1 MKKQLLSTLIV
12 TVALTSFAAEPTTL
26 QDKTLVAWVAPANL
40 TQRGGGVLTIQSPNL
55 SDEDFDGIVFGEIA
69 PGRWM
74 AGSEFWH
81 RTRQDQDALPA
92 ETADARTLVQIAIVY
107 DGQKITV
114 YRDGKLYS
122 QHEIQQPF
130 TFDESSLVVL
140 GMRHLSAGASGAF
153 AGDIEE
159 ARIYNVALNAET
171 IAALRPH
178 QPGPIEPF
186 AQWTFANGRAEEL
199 TGRFPHAELRGGAEI
214 ADGRLQLNGEGACLV
229 AWRTG
234 ETVKLSAAPPGPQPA
249 PVSPGM
255 KTVGIVT
262 DDGERDVRDL
272 SNLKERSYD
281 LGKFLP
287 ADTLIVRIENLYQS
301 QGWGANYE
309 SVQFSSDGGIRD
321 LTLPAF
327 SPEEKPY
334 IFDQSNAGNDQGRR
348 FLDNGSFFS
357 YVFNVKGAT
366 RANLKIKVGNNF
378 RITVGKNIPKP
389 EKYASPIHFRPEVGV
404 FGDPVPFFWKGGYHN
419 FYLHG
424 GVGKVPW
431 EHIVS
436 TDLVHW
442 KELPA
447 ALVSDGGPNSPDGN
461 FMFTGSVVEK
471 DGVFHAFYTGH
482 NPNNPEGLEFVM
494 HATSPD
500 AIHWTKHPE
509 DILRPD
515 GVIYRIG
522 KKADPGRV
530 NWIPIQEWN
539 FRDPYVF
546 FNEEEKCYWMLFL
559 GDDAQT
565 GKLVQ
570 GLATSHDLLKWEFQ
584 KPLNLPEGQE
594 CPDLFKIDD
603 TWYLTGGGSY
613 RFSKDPRGE
622 FKSPPVQNVIDS
634 PGIYAGKR
642 MFDGKRHV
650 WTGWISDTSQRDGGG
665 ISWGGTQSLPRELY
679 AGPDG
684 QLYQRPVD
692 EVTAVFSK
700 CVFKLDAPRDLPPTF
715 ALETPDHYM
724 LQCRI
729 RIDPEAALK
738 ITMRQ
743 QTDGTGGYHFVMRA
757 KNQEAELNGP
767 GFRYNRRCTLDTA
780 KPIKFQAF
788 VQGTI
793 IECFI
798 NDQFAYTCRAYNY
811 SRGSLG
817 FQVEGGG
824 AQVLELEIMTPFGEQ
839 NKESKSEAP
848 HEK

>member
-1 MKKQLLSTLIV
+1 MKTLFLFTLAATAAF
-12 TVALTSFAAEPTTL
+12 TVLAAETTLL

-40 TQRGGGVLTIQSPNL
+40 TQRGGGVLTIQTPNVTG
-55 SDEDFDGIVFGEIA
+55 EDFDGIVFGEIA
-69 PGRWM
+69 PAKWM

-81 RTRQDQDALPA
+81 RTRQEQSAVPA
-92 ETADARTLVQIAIVY
+92 ETADAQTLVQIAIAY
-107 DGQKITV
+107 AGQQVTV

-122 QHEIQQPF
+122 RYEVPQPF
-130 TFDESSLVVL
+130 TFDENSLVVL
-140 GMRHLSAGASGAF
+140 GLRHLSAGVPGAF

-159 ARIYNVALNAET
+159 ARIYDVALSGET
-171 IAALRPH
+171 LATLRPH
-178 QPGPIEPF
+178 QPGPIAPF
-186 AQWTFANGRAEEL
+186 AHWTFANGKVEEL
-199 TGRFPHAELRGGAEI
+199 AGRFPRAELLGGAVI
-214 ADGRLQLNGEGACLV
+214 ADGKLRLNGQGACLV

-234 ETVKLSAAPPGPQPA
+234 ETVKLSAAPAGPQPS

-262 DDGERDVRDL
+262 DDGERDVRDMH
-272 SNLKERSYD
+272 NFKERTYD

-287 ADTLIVRIENLYQS
+287 ADTLIVRIETPYQN
-301 QGWGANYE
+301 QGWGANYAG
-309 SVQFSSDGGIRD
+309 VQFSSDGKIRD

-334 IFDQSNAGNDQGRR
+334 IFDQSGSGNDEGRR
-348 FLDNGSFFS
+348 FLDNDSFFS
-357 YVFNVKGAT
+357 YVFNVKGAKE
-366 RANLKIKVGNNF
+366 ANLKIKVGNNF

-389 EKYASPIHFRPEVGV
+389 EKYISPIHYRPEVGV
-404 FGDPVPFFWKGGYHN
+404 FGDPVPFFWKGEYHN

-424 GVGKVPW
+424 GIGKVPW

-442 KELPA
+442 KELPP
-447 ALVSDGGPNSPDGN
+447 ALVSDGGPTSPDGLQ
-461 FMFTGSVVEK
+461 MFTGSVVEK

-482 NPNNPEGLEFVM
+482 NNRNPEGLEFVM

-500 AIHWTKHPE
+500 AIHWTKHPG

-522 KKADPGRV
+522 KKADPGRD

-546 FNEEEKCYWMLFL
+546 FNEQEKCYWMLFL

-565 GKLVQ
+565 GRMVQ
-570 GLATSHDLLKWEFQ
+570 GLATSHDLVKWEFQ
-584 KPLNLPEGQE
+584 PPLNLPEGQE
-594 CPDLFKIDD
+594 CPDLFKIGD
-603 TWYLTGGGSY
+603 TWFLTGGGSY
-613 RFSKDPRGE
+613 YFSKNPRGE
-622 FKSPPVQNVIDS
+622 FKSPPVQNVIDN
-634 PGIYAGKR
+634 PAIYAGKR

-650 WTGWISDTSQRDGGG
+650 WTGWISDCSNRDGGG
-665 ISWGGTQSLPRELY
+665 ISWGGTQCLPRELF

-692 EVTAVFSK
+692 EVTAVFTNNVLK
-700 CVFKLDAPRDLPPTF
+700 INKPRDVGPGF

-724 LQCRI
+724 LQCQMQL
-729 RIDPEAALK
+729 DPEATLT

-743 QTDGTGGYHFVMRA
+743 QADGTGGYNFVLRP
-757 KNQEAELNGP
+757 KTQRAELNGS
-767 GFRYNRRCTLDTA
+767 GFCYDRRCTLDTG

-811 SRGSLG
+811 PKGLLG
-817 FQVEGGG
+817 FKVEGGQ
-824 AQVLELEIMTPFGEQ
+824 AQVLKLNVKT
-839 NKESKSEAP
+839 NK
-848 HEK
+848 